1 MPRKKKKEEAIVQ
14 PESKVIESNLDE
26 IVEDRFGRYSK
37 YIIQERAL
45 PDARDGLKPVQR
57 RILWAKYEDG
67 NTFDKPYRKS
77 AKTVGNVIGNYH
89 PHGDTSVYDAIVRM
103 SQDWKA
109 PFPLIDMQGNNGSID
124 DDPAAAMRY
133 TEARLS
139 KIAGFLLED
148 IDRETV
154 EWSPNFSDDKM
165 EPIVLPARYPQ
176 LLVSGISG
184 IAAGYATNIPP
195 HNLGEVLEACIYRI
209 DHPKSTSKDLL
220 QFVKGPDFPT
230 GGLVMGK
237 EGIEEAL
244 TKGRGRVTVR
254 SKAEIVESRTINQ
267 IVITE
272 IPYEVV
278 KSALVRKMDEI
289 RLNNKVNGILD
300 VRDESDRMGLRI
312 VLDLKKEAN
321 ADAVLN
327 YLYKNTDLQIY
338 YHYNVI
344 AIVNQTP
351 RQLGLADM
359 IDAFLNHREEIIL
372 RRSRYDLNQKKK
384 REHIVEGLIRA
395 VSVLDEI
402 ITLIRQSKGKADSKK
417 RLVEH
422 FDFTEAQAEAI
433 VTLQLYRLSNT
444 DVLALEE
451 EARKL
456 AAEIKELEEILSMP
470 KKRKTLMKKELREIE
485 KLFPSP
491 RKSKIVEEEAE
502 IVLDERDMI
511 ADEQV
516 MVVASKQGYV
526 KRVSLRSYQS
536 SSGLPGLKEGDEV
549 LGCAELS
556 TLDNLYFFTS
566 RGKLGI
572 VPVYSLEEKKWKE
585 MGAHFSSLF
594 KTGPN
599 ETITAMLAGR
609 KPFEGQDLVMVS
621 ACGQI
626 RRSSTSLL
634 PTKTGRRL
642 AAQMDIA
649 DGDEMIAVLSSVR
662 ENDEIVLISQDGFGV
677 RYSLDQ
683 ISFAKGKSKG
693 VRGMNLVASD
703 RVAGAMVASDENEK
717 LILENSQGQFKKIDL
732 SELAPSKR
740 PSKGIRM
747 FKPSKTNPVSI
758 FDARLID
765 KDGTLEFND
774 FSTAPLTTGALS
786 KMKPA
791 STWTSAGMLDEPL
804 HFQNPPLSFQAGQ
817 RIPTEETAIQESL
830 FDLNPEA

>member
-1 MPRKKKKEEAIVQ
+1 MMPEA
-14 PESKVIESNLDE
+14 KVIESNLND
-26 IVEDRFGRYSK
+26 ILEDRFGRYSK

-57 RILWAKYEDG
+57 RILWAMFEDG
-67 NTFDKPYRKS
+67 NTFEKPYRKS

-89 PHGDTSVYDAIVRM
+89 PHGDISVYDAIVRM

-124 DDPAAAMRY
+124 DDPPAAMRY

-148 IDRETV
+148 IDRDTV
-154 EWSPNFSDDKM
+154 EWSPNFSDDKV
-165 EPIVLPARYPQ
+165 EPTVLPARYPQ

-195 HNLGEVLEACIYRI
+195 HNLAEVLEACIYRI
-209 DHPKSTSKDLL
+209 DHPNSDWKDLL

-230 GGLVMGK
+230 GGLVMGQV
-237 EGIEEAL
+237 GIEEAL
-244 TKGRGRVTVR
+244 KTGKGRITIR
-254 SKAEIVESRTINQ
+254 SKTEIVESRTINQ

-321 ADAVLN
+321 AEAVLN

-351 RQLGLADM
+351 KQLGLMEM
-359 IDAFLNHREEIIL
+359 IDAFLAHREEIII
-372 RRSRYDLNQKKK
+372 RRSRYNLNQKKK
-384 REHIVEGLIRA
+384 REHIVEGLVRA
-395 VSVLDEI
+395 ISVLDEI

-417 RLVEH
+417 KLIDH
-422 FDFTEAQAEAI
+422 FAFTEAQAEAI

-444 DVLALEE
+444 DVFALEE
-451 EARKL
+451 EARVL
-456 AAEIKELEEILSMP
+456 AKEIKELEEILQVP
-470 KKRKTLMKKELREIE
+470 RKRKSLMKKELKEIE

-491 RKSKIVEEEAE
+491 RKSEIVHEEAE
-502 IVLDERDMI
+502 IVLNERDMI

-516 MVVASKQGYV
+516 WVVISRQGYV
-526 KRVSLRSYQS
+526 KRVSSRSYQS
-536 SSGLPGLKEGDEV
+536 SNGLPGLKEGDSV
-549 LGCAELS
+549 LTCVQLS
-556 TLDNLYFFTS
+556 TLDNLYLFTS
-566 RGKLGI
+566 RGRLGI
-572 VPVYSLEEKKWKE
+572 VPVYQLEEKKWKE

-599 ETITAMLAGR
+599 ETISAVLAG
-609 KPFEGQDLVMVS
+609 KEPQEGQNLVMIS
-621 ACGQI
+621 ACGQV
-626 RRSSTSLL
+626 RRTSVELL

-642 AAQMDIA
+642 ASLMDLA
-649 DGDEMIAVLSSVR
+649 AEDEIVGVLSTLR
-662 ENDEIVLISQDGFGV
+662 ENDQIVLVSKNGYGL
-677 RYSLDQ
+677 RYPLEQ
-683 ISFAKGKSKG
+683 ITFSKGKGKG
-693 VRGMNLVASD
+693 MRGMGLSADD
-703 RVAGAMVASDENEK
+703 RIALTMVAAPDTGR
-717 LILENSQGQFKKIDL
+717 LILENSIGQFKKMDL
-732 SELAPSKR
+732 AELPEGKR
-740 PSKGIRM
+740 ATKGIRM
-747 FKPSKTNPVSI
+747 FKPSKAHPVEI
-758 FDARLID
+758 FDGALIE
-765 KDGTLEFND
+765 KDTTLSFDDYTSE
-774 FSTAPLTTGALS
+774 PLATGSLS

-791 STWTSAGMLDEPL
+791 STWSSAIALDPPAHFLTAPL
-804 HFQNPPLSFQAGQ
+804 GFEAGDWKQ
-817 RIPTEETAIQESL
+817 SVETVQETL
-830 FDLNPEA
+830 FDASADDGASESA